1 LVIVVPRDRDTSPDS
16 WILAPGSR
24 LLFLNSLNFSKGRLF
39 KAFQLVSPQ
48 LGADREQPS
57 LMRDLMNPRKRLFVA
72 LINWIAAL
80 IALPAIGHADPI
92 SDLRSV
98 SVFKDAD
105 LSKLSGGDILANRGP
120 TMRFSRGLSVE
131 SAYIVRAPVKTT
143 LGFLQSWNPTRHSEL
158 KVYIS
163 GDLSG
168 RGQGEF
174 QSLST
179 APANSSVKA
188 FVEATEK
195 LPGDASKLQL
205 SSAEVKEYV
214 SGSQSEGAMPASVV
228 TFWSQVLAQRAK
240 SFLSGGLSSQPPY
253 QTTGANIEPEEEIAA
268 LLKESPS
275 ARAQF
280 APLISSTAIGGG
292 RGSVAPTLYWQLFDV
307 EGQAAVSLDA
317 FYARPAGDGWQTAD
331 LGYYGSG
338 GFYALVTFQQL
349 WPVQVNGSD
358 ATLIWRV
365 DLTSASAL
373 SELRGVERLGSGA
386 AMMRE
391 VQKGI
396 KAFLRDAR

>member
-1 LVIVVPRDRDTSPDS
+1 
-16 WILAPGSR
+16 
-24 LLFLNSLNFSKGRLF
+24 
-39 KAFQLVSPQ
+39 
-48 LGADREQPS
+48 
-57 LMRDLMNPRKRLFVA
+57 MNPRKRTFVA
-72 LINWIAAL
+72 LLQWTVAVIAFA
-80 IALPAIGHADPI
+80 AVAHADPI

-105 LSKLSGGDILANRGP
+105 LAKLSGGDILANRGP

-131 SAYIVRAPVKTT
+131 SAFIVRAPVKTT
-143 LGFLQSWNPTRHSEL
+143 LGLLQQWNPTRHSEL

-168 RGQGEF
+168 KGPSEF

-179 APANSSVKA
+179 APGNSSVKA

-195 LPGDASKLQL
+195 LPGDPSKLQL
-205 SSAEVKEYV
+205 NNAEAKEYV
-214 SGSQSEGAMPASVV
+214 PASETETIPASVV
-228 TFWSQVLAQRAK
+228 TFWSQVLAQREK
-240 SFLSGGLSSQPPY
+240 SFLSGGLSSQPAY
-253 QTTGANIEPEEEIAA
+253 QTGGGNIVAAEEIAA

-275 ARAQF
+275 ARTQF

-292 RGSVAPTLYWQLFDV
+292 RGSVTPGLYWQLFDV

-317 FYARPAGDGWQTAD
+317 SYARPAGDGWQTAD

-338 GFYALVTFQQL
+338 GFYALVTFNQL
-349 WPVQVNGSD
+349 WPIQVNGND
-358 ATLIWRV
+358 ATLVWRV

-396 KAFLRDAR
+396 KAFLRDVR

>member
-1 LVIVVPRDRDTSPDS
+1 MHDNVYLSLSSSCRRRLVRIASNLRK
-16 WILAPGSR
+16 I
-24 LLFLNSLNFSKGRLF
+24 
-39 KAFQLVSPQ
+39 
-48 LGADREQPS
+48 
-57 LMRDLMNPRKRLFVA
+57 LMNPRKRIFFA
-72 LINWIAAL
+72 LINWIAAV
-80 IALPAIGHADPI
+80 IAFPAVVHADPI

-105 LSKLSGGDILANRGP
+105 FSKLSGGDILANRGP

-131 SAYIVRAPVKTT
+131 SAFIVRAPVKTT
-143 LGFLQSWNPTRHSEL
+143 LGFLQTWNPTRHSEL

-168 RGQGEF
+168 KGPGEF

-179 APANSSVKA
+179 APSNSSVKA

-205 SSAEVKEYV
+205 NSAEVKEYAPG
-214 SGSQSEGAMPASVV
+214 SGSEGAMPASVV

-240 SFLSGGLSSQPPY
+240 SFLSGGLSSQAPY
-253 QTTGANIEPEEEIAA
+253 QTTGANIVPEEEIAA

-275 ARAQF
+275 ARSQF
-280 APLISSTAIGGG
+280 AQLISSTAIGGG

-317 FYARPAGDGWQTAD
+317 FYARPAGDGWQAAD

-338 GFYALVTFQQL
+338 GFYALVTLQQL

>member
-1 LVIVVPRDRDTSPDS
+1 
-16 WILAPGSR
+16 
-24 LLFLNSLNFSKGRLF
+24 
-39 KAFQLVSPQ
+39 
-48 LGADREQPS
+48 
-57 LMRDLMNPRKRLFVA
+57 MNPRKRIFVA
-72 LINWIAAL
+72 LNCMAAAIAF
-80 IALPAIGHADPI
+80 PAFVGADPI

-105 LSKLSGGDILANRGP
+105 LSKLSGGDVLANRGP
-120 TMRFSRGLSVE
+120 AMRFSRGLSVE
-131 SAYIVRAPVKTT
+131 SAFIVRAPVKTT
-143 LGFLQSWNPTRHSEL
+143 VGLLQNWNPTRHSEL
-158 KVYIS
+158 KVYLS

-168 RGQGEF
+168 KGPSEF

-195 LPGDASKLQL
+195 LPGDPSKVQL

-214 SGSQSEGAMPASVV
+214 AGSGSEAIPASVV
-228 TFWSQVLAQRAK
+228 TFWSQVLAQRVK
-240 SFLSGGLSSQPPY
+240 SFLSGGLASQPAY
-253 QTTGANIEPEEEIAA
+253 QTSGANIAPEEEIAA
-268 LLKESPS
+268 LLKESPGPRS
-275 ARAQF
+275 QF
-280 APLISSTAIGGG
+280 APLISSTALGGG
-292 RGSVAPTLYWQLFDV
+292 RGSVTPTLYWQLFDA
-307 EGQAAVSLDA
+307 EGQGAVSLDA

-338 GFYALVTFQQL
+338 GFYALITFHQL
-349 WPVQVNGSD
+349 WPIQVNGSD
-358 ATLIWRV
+358 ATLVWRV
-365 DLTSASAL
+365 DLTSAPAL

>member
-1 LVIVVPRDRDTSPDS
+1 
-16 WILAPGSR
+16 
-24 LLFLNSLNFSKGRLF
+24 
-39 KAFQLVSPQ
+39 
-48 LGADREQPS
+48 
-57 LMRDLMNPRKRLFVA
+57 MNPRKRIFVA
-72 LINWIAAL
+72 LNWMAAAIAF
-80 IALPAIGHADPI
+80 PTVVRADAI

-105 LSKLSGGDILANRGP
+105 LSKLSGGDVLATRGP
-120 TMRFSRGLSVE
+120 AMRFSRGLSVE

-143 LGFLQSWNPTRHSEL
+143 VGLLQNWNPTRHSEL
-158 KVYIS
+158 KVYLN

-168 RGQGEF
+168 RGPSEF

-205 SSAEVKEYV
+205 SSAEAKEYV
-214 SGSQSEGAMPASVV
+214 AGSSSEAIPASVV
-228 TFWSQVLAQRAK
+228 TFWSQVLAQRVR
-240 SFLSGGLSSQPPY
+240 SFLTGGLGSQPVY
-253 QTTGANIEPEEEIAA
+253 QTTGANIVPEEEIAV

-275 ARAQF
+275 ARSQF

-292 RGSVAPTLYWQLFDV
+292 RGSVAPNLYWQLFDV

-338 GFYALVTFQQL
+338 GFYALITFHQL

-358 ATLIWRV
+358 ATLVWRV
-365 DLTSASAL
+365 DLTSAPAL

-396 KAFLRDAR
+396 KAFLRDVR

>member
-1 LVIVVPRDRDTSPDS
+1 
-16 WILAPGSR
+16 
-24 LLFLNSLNFSKGRLF
+24 
-39 KAFQLVSPQ
+39 
-48 LGADREQPS
+48 
-57 LMRDLMNPRKRLFVA
+57 MNPRKRIFLALLKWSVA
-72 LINWIAAL
+72 LIAF
-80 IALPAIGHADPI
+80 PGFVHADPI

-120 TMRFSRGLSVE
+120 AMRFSRGLSVE

-143 LGFLQSWNPTRHSEL
+143 VGLLQQWNPTRHSEL

-168 RGQGEF
+168 RGPSEF

-179 APANSSVKA
+179 APGNSSVKA

-195 LPGDASKLQL
+195 LPGVASKLQL
-205 SSAEVKEYV
+205 NNAEVKEYV
-214 SGSQSEGAMPASVV
+214 PGSETETMPASVV
-228 TFWSQVLAQRAK
+228 TFWSQVLAQRLK
-240 SFLSGGLSSQPPY
+240 SFLSGGLSSQPVY
-253 QTTGANIEPEEEIAA
+253 QTTGGNIVPAEEIAA

-275 ARAQF
+275 ARSQF
-280 APLISSTAIGGG
+280 GPLISSTAIGGG
-292 RGSVAPTLYWQLFDV
+292 RGSVAPALYWQLFDV
-307 EGQAAVSLDA
+307 EGQAAVSLNA
-317 FYARPAGDGWQTAD
+317 FYARPVGDGWQTAD

-338 GFYALVTFQQL
+338 GFYALVTFHQL
-349 WPVQVNGSD
+349 WPIQVNGND
-358 ATLIWRV
+358 ATLVWRV

-396 KAFLRDAR
+396 KAFLRDVR

>member
-1 LVIVVPRDRDTSPDS
+1 
-16 WILAPGSR
+16 
-24 LLFLNSLNFSKGRLF
+24 
-39 KAFQLVSPQ
+39 
-48 LGADREQPS
+48 
-57 LMRDLMNPRKRLFVA
+57 MNPRKRILVA
-72 LINWIAAL
+72 LLKWTVAVIAF
-80 IALPAIGHADPI
+80 PAVVHADPI

-105 LSKLSGGDILANRGP
+105 LSKLSGGEILANRGP
-120 TMRFSRGLSVE
+120 TMRFVRGLSVE

-143 LGFLQSWNPTRHSEL
+143 LGLLQQWNPTRHSEL

-168 RGQGEF
+168 RGPGEF
-174 QSLST
+174 QSLGS
-179 APANSSVKA
+179 APGNSSVKA

-195 LPGDASKLQL
+195 LPGDPSKLQL
-205 SSAEVKEYV
+205 NNAEAKEYV
-214 SGSQSEGAMPASVV
+214 PASDSETIPASVV
-228 TFWSQVLAQRAK
+228 TFWSQVLSQRVK
-240 SFLSGGLSSQPPY
+240 SFLSGGLSSQPAY
-253 QTTGANIEPEEEIAA
+253 QTTGANIVAEEEIAA

-275 ARAQF
+275 VRSQF
-280 APLISSTAIGGG
+280 GPLISSTAIGGG
-292 RGSVAPTLYWQLFDV
+292 RGSVAPGLYWQLFDV

-317 FYARPAGDGWQTAD
+317 SYTRPVGDGWQTAD

-338 GFYALVTFQQL
+338 GFYALVTFNQL
-349 WPVQVNGSD
+349 WPIQVNGTD
-358 ATLIWRV
+358 ATLVWRV

-396 KAFLRDAR
+396 KAFLRDVR

>member
-1 LVIVVPRDRDTSPDS
+1 
-16 WILAPGSR
+16 
-24 LLFLNSLNFSKGRLF
+24 
-39 KAFQLVSPQ
+39 
-48 LGADREQPS
+48 
-57 LMRDLMNPRKRLFVA
+57 MNPRKRTFVA
-72 LINWIAAL
+72 LISCMAAVS
-80 IALPAIGHADPI
+80 AFPAVGQSDPI

-105 LSKLSGGDILANRGP
+105 LSKLSGGDVLANRGP
-120 TMRFSRGLSVE
+120 AMRFSRGLSVE
-131 SAYIVRAPVKTT
+131 SAFIVRAPVKTT
-143 LGFLQSWNPTRHSEL
+143 LGLLQNWNPTRHSEL
-158 KVYIS
+158 KVYLS

-168 RGQGEF
+168 RGPGEF
-174 QSLST
+174 QSLSM

-188 FVEATEK
+188 FVDATER
-195 LPGDASKLQL
+195 LPGDPSKLQL
-205 SSAEVKEYV
+205 SAAEIKEFAPG
-214 SGSQSEGAMPASVV
+214 SGSEGAIPAAVV
-228 TFWSQVLAQRAK
+228 TFWSQVLSRRLK
-240 SFLSGGLSSQPPY
+240 SFVSGGLSSQPAY
-253 QTTGANIEPEEEIAA
+253 QTAAGNIVPEEEIAA

-275 ARAQF
+275 ARSQF

-292 RGSVAPTLYWQLFDV
+292 RGVAPNLYWQLFDV
-307 EGQAAVSLDA
+307 EGQAAVSLNA

-331 LGYYGSG
+331 LGYYSSG
-338 GFYALVTFQQL
+338 GFYALVSFHQL

-358 ATLIWRV
+358 ATLVWRV

>member
-1 LVIVVPRDRDTSPDS
+1 VRISPFNLRQTVYLRLSGSPRR
-16 WILAPGSR
+16 IC
-24 LLFLNSLNFSKGRLF
+24 
-39 KAFQLVSPQ
+39 
-48 LGADREQPS
+48 ADRE
-57 LMRDLMNPRKRLFVA
+57 RIFANERTTMNPRKRILVA
-72 LINWIAAL
+72 LLKWTVAVIAF
-80 IALPAIGHADPI
+80 PAVVHADPI

-120 TMRFSRGLSVE
+120 TMRFVRGLSVE

-143 LGFLQSWNPTRHSEL
+143 LGLLQQWNPTRHSEL

-168 RGQGEF
+168 RGPGEF
-174 QSLST
+174 QSLGS
-179 APANSSVKA
+179 APGNSSVKA

-195 LPGDASKLQL
+195 LPGDPSKLQL
-205 SSAEVKEYV
+205 NNAEAKEYV
-214 SGSQSEGAMPASVV
+214 PASDSETIPASVV
-228 TFWSQVLAQRAK
+228 TFWSQVLSQRVK
-240 SFLSGGLSSQPPY
+240 SFLSGGLSSQPAY
-253 QTTGANIEPEEEIAA
+253 QTTGANIVAEEEIAA

-275 ARAQF
+275 VRSQF
-280 APLISSTAIGGG
+280 GPLISSTAIGGG
-292 RGSVAPTLYWQLFDV
+292 RGSVAPGLYWQLFDV

-317 FYARPAGDGWQTAD
+317 SYTRPVGDGWQTAD

-338 GFYALVTFQQL
+338 GFYALVTFNQL
-349 WPVQVNGSD
+349 WPIQVNGTD
-358 ATLIWRV
+358 ATLVWRV

-396 KAFLRDAR
+396 KAFLRDVR

>member
-1 LVIVVPRDRDTSPDS
+1 
-16 WILAPGSR
+16 
-24 LLFLNSLNFSKGRLF
+24 
-39 KAFQLVSPQ
+39 
-48 LGADREQPS
+48 
-57 LMRDLMNPRKRLFVA
+57 MNPRKRIFVA
-72 LINWIAAL
+72 LNWIAAA
-80 IALPAIGHADPI
+80 IAFPAVVRADPI

-105 LSKLSGGDILANRGP
+105 LSKLSGGDVLATRGP
-120 TMRFSRGLSVE
+120 AMRFSRGLSVE
-131 SAYIVRAPVKTT
+131 SAYIVRTPVKTT
-143 LGFLQSWNPTRHSEL
+143 VGLLQNWNPTRHSEL
-158 KVYIS
+158 KVYLN

-168 RGQGEF
+168 RGASEF

-205 SSAEVKEYV
+205 SSAEAKEYV
-214 SGSQSEGAMPASVV
+214 AGSGSEAIPASVV
-228 TFWSQVLAQRAK
+228 TFWSQVLAQRVK
-240 SFLSGGLSSQPPY
+240 SFLSGGLASQPAY
-253 QTTGANIEPEEEIAA
+253 QTTGSNIAPEEEIAA

-275 ARAQF
+275 ARSQF

-292 RGSVAPTLYWQLFDV
+292 RGSVAPSLYWQLFDV
-307 EGQAAVSLDA
+307 EGQAAVSLNA

-338 GFYALVTFQQL
+338 GFYALITFHQL
-349 WPVQVNGSD
+349 WPLQVNGSD
-358 ATLIWRV
+358 ATLVWRV

-396 KAFLRDAR
+396 KAFLRDVR